1 VEESAPRA
9 YDGHLRHSRTWQ
21 KAEEIGRLPEG
32 TPVRIWTSLSQSEKR
47 ELFEQAHGFPSAHT
61 GVDAT
66 RDTIVRNI
74 PLSHKRGELEAMRKD
89 IKAFVAGCTI
99 CQLNQH
105 YDHSDHVSSALPA
118 RPFCDLSVDF
128 LDVSPKDRAGYN
140 AVLVVVDNFSGF
152 VELFPTKDKEAITA
166 ARCLLQV
173 VGRVGAPVTLRSDQ
187 AGSFDSSLA
196 DALNSKLGTF
206 QHRIIPGRHQANGI
220 VERVNQQAIRMLRAC
235 VLDPRA
241 PSEPLLGWADI
252 LPLVQLAIN
261 RTPSSRTGVAPAK
274 LIFGSRINLDRGLF
288 AGAPSLPDKANVPD
302 VPYVQALDREMQRI
316 TDAAEAHHAERLAR
330 IVARRQLVSS
340 TERSFMPG
348 EYVLVQT
355 PEPSGSVGVDKLAP
369 RWQGPF
375 RVLSRDGESAY
386 TVFDTTRAK
395 QYQVRS
401 THPSQMTKFNWSYL
415 RDLDDSEDARRDY
428 AAALALKSKAVKSR
442 APLEIVGVRRKGSNE
457 QAPLEVGRGSTRLSS
472 FEFLVLFE
480 DPDAPR
486 EWLPLKDVD
495 GTGALAAFQERF
507 VGWR

>member
-1 VEESAPRA
+1 M
-9 YDGHLRHSRTWQ
+9 
-21 KAEEIGRLPEG
+21 
-32 TPVRIWTSLSQSEKR
+32 
-47 ELFEQAHGFPSAHT
+47 
-61 GVDAT
+61 
-66 RDTIVRNI
+66 RNI
-74 PLSHKRGELEAMRKD
+74 PLSQRRGELEAMRRD
-89 IKAFVAGCTI
+89 IKSFLAGCTV
-99 CQLNQH
+99 CQLNRH
-105 YDHSDHVSSALPA
+105 YDRTDQVSSALPA

-128 LDVSPKDRAGYN
+128 LDVSPRDRAGYS

-152 VELFPTKDKEAITA
+152 VELFPTKDKEAVTA

-173 VGRVGAPVTLRSDQ
+173 VGRFGAPVTLRSDQ

-196 DALNSKLGTF
+196 DALNNKMGTF
-206 QHRIIPGRHQANGI
+206 QHRVIPGRHQANGI

-235 VLDPRA
+235 VLDSRA

-252 LPLVQLAIN
+252 IPLVQLAIN
-261 RTPSSRTGVAPAK
+261 RTPSSRTGVAPSK

-288 AGAPSLPDKANVPD
+288 AGAPSLPDQSNVPD

-316 TDAAEAHHAERLAR
+316 TDAAEAHHAERLAK

-355 PEPSGSVGVDKLAP
+355 PEPSGTVGVDKLAP

-395 QYQVRS
+395 QYQVRA

-428 AAALALKSKAVKSR
+428 AAALALKSKAVRSC
-442 APLEIVGVRRKGSNE
+442 APLEIVGVRRKGSTE
-457 QAPLEVGRGSTRLSS
+457 QARLEAGRGSTRLSS
-472 FEFLVLFE
+472 FEFLVTFD
-480 DPDAPR
+480 DPESPR

-495 GTGALAAFQERF
+495 GTVALSSFQERHS
-507 VGWR
+507 GWR

>member
-9 YDGHLRHSRTWQ
+9 YDGHLRQTRTWQ
-21 KAEEIGRLPEG
+21 KAEAVGRLPEG
-32 TPVRIWTSLSQSEKR
+32 TPVKIWTSLSLAEKR
-47 ELFEQAHGFPSAHT
+47 ELFEQAHCFPSAHT

-66 RDTIVRNI
+66 RDTIVRNF
-74 PLSHKRGELEAMRKD
+74 PLSQKRGELEAMRQD
-89 IKAFVAGCTI
+89 IKAFLAGCTV
-99 CQLNQH
+99 CQLNRH
-105 YDHSDHVSSALPA
+105 YDRTDQVSSALPA

-128 LDVSPKDRAGYN
+128 LDVSPRDRAGYN

-152 VELFPTKDKEAITA
+152 VELFPTKDKEAVTA

-173 VGRVGAPVTLRSDQ
+173 VGRFGAPVTLRSDQ
-187 AGSFDSSLA
+187 AGSFDSTLA

-206 QHRIIPGRHQANGI
+206 QHRVIPGRHQANGI

-241 PSEPLLGWADI
+241 PGEPLLGWADI

-261 RTPSSRTGVAPAK
+261 RTPSSRTGVAPAR

-288 AGAPSLPDKANVPD
+288 AGAPSLPDQANVPD

-316 TDAAEAHHAERLAR
+316 TDAAEAHHAERLAK

-340 TERSFMPG
+340 PDRSFMPG

-355 PEPSGSVGVDKLAP
+355 PEPSGTVGVDKLAP

-395 QYQVRS
+395 QYQVRA

-442 APLEIVGVRRKGSNE
+442 APLEIVGVRKKGSNE
-457 QAPLEVGRGSTRLSS
+457 QARLEAGRGSTRLSS

-480 DPDAPR
+480 DPDTPR
-486 EWLPLKDVD
+486 EWLPLKDVE
-495 GTGALAAFQERF
+495 GTVALATFQERF
-507 VGWR
+507 AGWR